1 MHKNTIKLTE
11 TELNKI
17 IKESVKNILK
27 EGIDYKTESFNLL
40 EEIKECLGADNL
52 CDRLASRLA
61 GQIDYRGLYQAL
73 LEIYDTECQTP
84 Y

>member
-27 EGIDYKTESFNLL
+27 VDWQGK
-40 EEIKECLGADNL
+40 
-52 CDRLASRLA
+52 
-61 GQIDYRGLYQAL
+61 
-73 LEIYDTECQTP
+73 
-84 Y
+84 